1 MKISLSW
8 LKEFIALPEPI
19 EEVAALLTRS
29 GLEVEHIEAVE
40 QIKGGLAGLVIGQVL
55 TCGRHPNADKLSVTT
70 VDVGAEEQ
78 LHIVCGAPNVAAGQ
92 KVIVAT
98 VGAMLYPNE
107 GEPFQIKKSKIRGEA
122 SEGMICAEDEIGL
135 GKSHDGIM
143 VLETALV
150 NGTPAAKYFNLEND
164 YVLEIGLTPNRSD
177 AASHFGVARDLRALL
192 GRATCIPQ
200 LAELPKAFAELP
212 ISVVINDNGACPR
225 YAGLVMTGVKVG
237 PSPEWLQ
244 KRLKSIGLNP
254 INNIVDCTNYILH
267 GIGQPLHAFDYS
279 KIAGSQIIVQK
290 PEAGTQFITLD
301 GATRTLNGDNLM
313 ICDAEKPLAIAGVFG
328 GAESGITA
336 ETNTIFIESAY
347 FQPASVRKTAQH
359 FSLKTDASFR
369 YERGTDPNICEY
381 ALLLAATLIAEIAG
395 GAVASAKIDIYPTA
409 IQNREFEVKYAYLDT
424 IIGTFLDRELIHSI
438 LNNLDIATEVV
449 DEGMY
454 GHQGFETAFKVS
466 VPPYRV
472 DVTGPADI
480 AEEIIRIYG
489 IDNIPLRS
497 DMATAFISPF
507 PKVDNDTMQYSFS
520 NQLAALGYVE
530 MMNNSLC
537 SPVYSALTGVL
548 NPDEDVDILNPISEE
563 LSVMRQSLLFSALQT
578 VLHNV
583 NRRQQNLKLFEF
595 GKVYRKKE
603 AGKYEEER
611 MLSLVL
617 TGNKQAETWLGETE
631 ASSFHQLLQVVNNL
645 ILRLR
650 LEVSLHTLPS
660 SDMYHFGLE
669 LQMNKRRV
677 GVVGLVNTAF
687 AKHFEVKQ
695 PVYYAELHWEY
706 LLKKYKPELKVKE
719 ISKFPEVRRDL
730 SLVLNTDTTFADVE
744 RIAFATDKK
753 LLQKVNVFDVYQGEN
768 LGEGKKSYSVS
779 YFLQDTTQTL
789 NDAVI
794 DGLMDKLIAAYEKQL
809 NAIIRK

>member
-8 LKEFIALPEPI
+8 LKDFIALPEPI

-55 TCGRHPNADKLSVTT
+55 TCERHPNADKLSVTT
-70 VDVGAEEQ
+70 VDVGAEEP
-78 LHIVCGAPNVAAGQ
+78 LNIVCGAPNVAAGQ

-177 AASHFGVARDLRALL
+177 AASHYGVARDLRALL
-192 GRATCIPQ
+192 GRNICLPEVKVIPESGQ
-200 LAELPKAFAELP
+200 KSQ
-212 ISVVINDNGACPR
+212 ISVTINDTEACPR
-225 YAGLVMTGVKVG
+225 YAGLVMSGVKVG
-237 PSPEWLQ
+237 PSPDWLQ
-244 KRLKSIGLNP
+244 KRLKAIGLNP

-279 KIAGSQIIVQK
+279 KIAGKQIIVQK

-328 GAESGITA
+328 GAESGIT
-336 ETNTIFIESAY
+336 ESTTSIFIESAY

-369 YERGTDPNICEY
+369 YERGTDPNICAF
-381 ALLLAATLIAEIAG
+381 ALQLAAALIAEIGG
-395 GAVASAKIDIYPTA
+395 GAVDSEVIDIYPSP
-409 IQNREFEVKYAYLDT
+409 IPHFEFEVKYAYLDT

-438 LNNLDIATEVV
+438 LNNLDITTEVV

-454 GHQGFETAFKVS
+454 GHQGFETSFKVT

-537 SPVYSALTGVL
+537 SPVYSALTGEL

-617 TGNKQAETWLGETE
+617 TGNKQAETWLNETE
-631 ASSFHQLLQVVNNL
+631 PSTFHQLLQVVNNM
-645 ILRLR
+645 IQRLR

-677 GVVGLVNTAF
+677 GVIGLVNTAF

-730 SLVLNTDTTFADVE
+730 SLVLNTDTTFAEVE
-744 RIAFATDKK
+744 RITFATDKK

>member
-1 MKISLSW
+1 
-8 LKEFIALPEPI
+8 
-19 EEVAALLTRS
+19 
-29 GLEVEHIEAVE
+29 
-40 QIKGGLAGLVIGQVL
+40 
-55 TCGRHPNADKLSVTT
+55 
-70 VDVGAEEQ
+70 
-78 LHIVCGAPNVAAGQ
+78 
-92 KVIVAT
+92 
-98 VGAMLYPNE
+98 
-107 GEPFQIKKSKIRGEA
+107 
-122 SEGMICAEDEIGL
+122 
-135 GKSHDGIM
+135 
-143 VLETALV
+143 
-150 NGTPAAKYFNLEND
+150 
-164 YVLEIGLTPNRSD
+164 
-177 AASHFGVARDLRALL
+177 
-192 GRATCIPQ
+192 
-200 LAELPKAFAELP
+200 
-212 ISVVINDNGACPR
+212 
-225 YAGLVMTGVKVG
+225 
-237 PSPEWLQ
+237 
-244 KRLKSIGLNP
+244 
-254 INNIVDCTNYILH
+254 
-267 GIGQPLHAFDYS
+267 
-279 KIAGSQIIVQK
+279 
-290 PEAGTQFITLD
+290 
-301 GATRTLNGDNLM
+301 
-313 ICDAEKPLAIAGVFG
+313 
-328 GAESGITA
+328 
-336 ETNTIFIESAY
+336 
-347 FQPASVRKTAQH
+347 
-359 FSLKTDASFR
+359 
-369 YERGTDPNICEY
+369 
-381 ALLLAATLIAEIAG
+381 
-395 GAVASAKIDIYPTA
+395 
-409 IQNREFEVKYAYLDT
+409 
-424 IIGTFLDRELIHSI
+424 
-438 LNNLDIATEVV
+438 
-449 DEGMY
+449 
-454 GHQGFETAFKVS
+454 
-466 VPPYRV
+466 
-472 DVTGPADI
+472 
-480 AEEIIRIYG
+480 
-489 IDNIPLRS
+489 
-497 DMATAFISPF
+497 MATAFISPF

-617 TGNKQAETWLGETE
+617 TGNKQAETWLSETE
-631 ASSFHQLLQVVNNL
+631 PSSFHQLLQVANNL
-645 ILRLR
+645 IQRLR

-753 LLQKVNVFDVYQGEN
+753 ILQKVNVFDVYQGDN

-779 YFLQDTTQTL
+779 YFLQDATQTL

>member
-55 TCGRHPNADKLSVTT
+55 TCERHPNADKLSVTT
-70 VDVGAEEQ
+70 VDVGAEEP

-98 VGAMLYPNE
+98 VGAMLYPSE

-135 GKSHDGIM
+135 GQSHAGIM

-164 YVLEIGLTPNRSD
+164 YVIEIGLTPNRSD

-192 GRATCIPQ
+192 GRATCMPQ
-200 LAELPKAFAELP
+200 LTEVPKAFAELP
-212 ISVVINDNGACPR
+212 ISVVINDAEACPR
-225 YAGLVMTGVKVG
+225 YAGIVMTGVKVG

-244 KRLKSIGLNP
+244 KRLRAIGLNP
-254 INNIVDCTNYILH
+254 INNIVDITNYILH

-279 KIAGSQIIVQK
+279 KIAGGQIIVQK

-347 FQPASVRKTAQH
+347 FQPSSVRKTAQH

-369 YERGTDPNICEY
+369 YERGTDSNICVY
-381 ALLLAATLIAEIAG
+381 ALQLAATLVAEIAG
-395 GAVASAKIDIYPTA
+395 GAVASTSIDVYPKP
-409 IQNREFEVKYAYLDT
+409 IENRVFEVKYAYLDT
-424 IIGTFLDRELIHSI
+424 IIGTYLDRELIHSI
-438 LNNLDIATEVV
+438 LNNLDIATEVI

-454 GHQGFETAFKVS
+454 GHQGFENSFKVS

-617 TGNKQAETWLGETE
+617 TGNKQAETWLSETE
-631 ASSFHQLLQVVNNL
+631 PSSFHQLLQVVNNL
-645 ILRLR
+645 IQRLR

-677 GVVGLVNTAF
+677 GVIGLVNTAY

-730 SLVLNTDTTFADVE
+730 SLVLNTDTTFAEVE

-753 LLQKVNVFDVYQGEN
+753 ILQKVNVFDVYQGDN

-779 YFLQDTTQTL
+779 YFLQDATQTL